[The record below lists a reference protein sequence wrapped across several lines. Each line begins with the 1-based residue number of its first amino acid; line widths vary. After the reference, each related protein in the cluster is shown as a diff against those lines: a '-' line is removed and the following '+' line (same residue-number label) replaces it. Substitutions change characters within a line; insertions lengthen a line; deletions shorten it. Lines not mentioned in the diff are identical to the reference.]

1 MYNVTMV
8 KAIVCAVSAKA
19 ERQQEEFNMK
29 NKKFGTRQ
37 MVTTAMLC
45 AILLIMSFTPLGYLN
60 IGPLA
65 ISFNMIPVAIGAIA
79 LGPVGG
85 MILGGMF
92 GITSFLQCLGI
103 GGTSAMGVIL
113 FEINPFLAFVQRFVP
128 RLLAGLLAGLVY
140 KGVKKISIPTVA
152 CFATGFSA
160 ALLNTVLFMTALVL
174 LFGSTEYVQGLIG
187 GRNVLL
193 FMCAFVGINAV
204 VEMIAASMIVG
215 VVGKVLSKFLIR
227 R

>member
-1 MYNVTMV
+1 
-8 KAIVCAVSAKA
+8 
-19 ERQQEEFNMK
+19 MK
-29 NKKFGTRQ
+29 HKKFGTRQ

-103 GGTSAMGVIL
+103 GGISAMGVVL
-113 FEINPFLAFVQRFVP
+113 FEISPFLAFVQRFVP
-128 RLLAGLLAGLVY
+128 RLLAGLLSGLVY
-140 KGVKKISIPTVA
+140 KAVKKIGNPSVA
-152 CFATGFSA
+152 CFATGFCA
-160 ALLNTVLFMTALVL
+160 AMLNTVLFMAALIL
-174 LFGSTEYVQGLIG
+174 LFGNTEYVQGLIG
-187 GRNVLL
+187 GQNVIL
-193 FMCAFVGINAV
+193 FMCTFVGINAV
-204 VEMIAASMIVG
+204 VEMFAASLIVG
-215 VVGKVLSKFLIR
+215 VVGRVLSNFLVR

>member
-1 MYNVTMV
+1 
-8 KAIVCAVSAKA
+8 
-19 ERQQEEFNMK
+19 MK
-29 NKKFGTRQ
+29 HKKFGIRQ

-45 AILLIMSFTPLGYLN
+45 AILLIMSYTPLGYLN

-85 MILGGMF
+85 MILGGVF

-113 FEINPFLAFVQRFVP
+113 FEINPFFAFVQRFVP
-128 RLLAGLLAGLVY
+128 RLLAGLLAALVY
-140 KGVKKISIPTVA
+140 KGAKKITNSTFA

-160 ALLNTVLFMTALVL
+160 ALLNTVLFMGALVL
-174 LFGSTEYVQGLIG
+174 LFGNTDYVQGLMN
-187 GRNVLL
+187 GRNVIV
-193 FMCAFVGINAV
+193 FICAFVGVNAV
-204 VEMIAASMIVG
+204 VEMVAASVVVG
-215 VVGKVLSKFLIR
+215 VVGKVLAKFLIR